1 MKVKINKF
9 QLEKK
14 NKFQLEIII
23 IIITKMKII
32 QQQSSKSE
40 DFVN

>member
-9 QLEKK
+9 QLEK